1 MAGLLDTVVQGMLLG
16 GMYALFALGQS
27 LLFGVMRLT
36 DAAHG
41 DFIVLAAF
49 AASSLAFAL
58 GLPPVFAP
66 WVALLV
72 LLPIAFAA
80 GYALQRAVLNG
91 TLGKDVLP
99 SLVVTFGLAIVVEN
113 VLQQIYTADPRSIDS
128 GALGTASVE
137 IGGAVTIG
145 VLPALILAVAVGF
158 PVGLPLF
165 FCPPPPGRAFR
176 AVGDDLEAGP
186 LMGLHHPP
194 VV

>member
-1 MAGLLDTVVQGMLLG
+1 MAGFLDTLVQGILLG

-36 DAAHG
+36 NTAHG

-49 AASSLAFAL
+49 AASSLAL
-58 GLPPVFAP
+58 SVGLSPVFAP
-66 WVALLV
+66 WVALLM

-99 SLVVTFGLAIVVEN
+99 SLVVTFGLAIVIEN

-137 IGGAVTIG
+137 IGGGVTVG
-145 VLPALILAVAVGF
+145 ALPALILVVAVAFTVA
-158 PVGLPLF
+158 LQLLF
-165 FCPPPPGRAFR
+165 DHTALGR
-176 AVGDDLEAGP
+176 
-186 LMGLHHPP
+186 
-194 VV
+194 